1 MTDETFGRANSAAT
15 VKSSANKDWLRALQ
29 RTAPIEQDQSRILPV
44 AFDEVVATRGAELAV
59 IDDRESLSFTQFT
72 ERANRYSRWALDD
85 QLQKGDVVALL
96 MGNCADYA
104 AIWLG
109 LTRIGVV
116 VALLNTHLSA
126 PALAHCLRVA
136 KARSVI
142 VSDVLAPPCHDA
154 AAMLDTPVR
163 VLVHDG
169 ERIAGSLKADIAALS
184 GAPLTERESRDVT
197 LSDRALYIFTSGTTG
212 LPKAA
217 IVTHRKVMN
226 WSLWFSGLTDAG
238 PRDRMYNC
246 LPMYHSVGGV
256 VAIWSVL
263 LAGGGVVLRA
273 RFSASSFWDD
283 VSASRCTMFQYIG
296 ELCRYLLNAPDGEAA
311 RRHGL
316 RLVVGNGLRA
326 DVWTRFQRRFDIP
339 RVLEFYAATES
350 NFSLYN
356 VEGEPGAIGRVPAF
370 LAHRFQIAL
379 VAVDE
384 VTRAPAR
391 GTDGRC
397 MRLGVGETGEA
408 IARIEAREGSSASF
422 DGYVS
427 KEESEKKI
435 LRDVFEPGDA
445 WMRSGDLMRKDARG
459 FYYFSD
465 RLGDSFRWKGEN
477 VSSFEV
483 AQVLSACPGV
493 RDANVYGVEVPGFEG
508 RAGMA
513 ALAVDDDFD
522 LDRLRESVDAALPP
536 YARPLFLRF
545 CESLETTETFKH
557 KKQALAAQGFDTEQI
572 GGPLYFARPGAS
584 GYVPLDAAMRQRI
597 CVGEFRL

>member
-1 MTDETFGRANSAAT
+1 MTDETSGPANSAAA
-15 VKSSANKDWLRALQ
+15 VKSAANKDWLRALQ
-29 RTAPIEQDQSRILPV
+29 RIAPIEQDQSHILSA
-44 AFDEVVATRGAELAV
+44 AFDEVVAARGPEVAV
-59 IDDRESLSFTQFT
+59 IDDRESLSFTQFA

-109 LTRIGVV
+109 LTRVGVV

-126 PALAHCLRVA
+126 LALAHCLRVA
-136 KARSVI
+136 GARSAI
-142 VSDVLAPPCHDA
+142 VSDALAPACREA
-154 AAMLDTPVR
+154 AAMLDTSIR

-169 ERIAGSLKADIAALS
+169 ERFVGGLKADVAGLS
-184 GAPLTERESRDVT
+184 GAPLADEERREVT
-197 LSDRALYIFTSGTTG
+197 LGDRALYIFTSGTTG

-217 IVTHRKVMN
+217 IVIHRKLMN
-226 WSLWFSGLTDAG
+226 WSLWFSGLTNAG
-238 PRDRMYNC
+238 PNDRMYNC

-256 VAIWSVL
+256 VAVWSVL
-263 LAGGGVVLRA
+263 LAGG
-273 RFSASSFWDD
+273 SASSFWDD
-283 VSASRCTMFQYIG
+283 MATSRCTMFQYIG
-296 ELCRYLLNAPDGEAA
+296 ELCRYLLNAPDCEAA

-339 RVLEFYAATES
+339 RILEFYAATES

-370 LAHRFQIAL
+370 LAHRLQIAL
-379 VAVDE
+379 VAIDE
-384 VTRAPAR
+384 ATRAPAR
-391 GTDGRC
+391 GTDGFC
-397 MRLGVGETGEA
+397 IRLGVGEPGEA
-408 IARIEAREGSSASF
+408 VARIEARESSSASF

-427 KEESEKKI
+427 PEDSDRKV

-459 FYYFSD
+459 YFYFSD

-483 AQVLSACPGV
+483 AQVLAACPGV
-493 RDANVYGVEVPGFEG
+493 RDANVYGVEVPGFDG

-513 ALAVDDDFD
+513 ALAVGDDFD
-522 LDRLRESVDAALPP
+522 LDRLRQSVDAALPS
-536 YARPLFLRF
+536 YARPLFLRL
-545 CESLETTETFKH
+545 CETLETTETFKH
-557 KKQALAAQGFDTEQI
+557 KKQALAAQGFEAEGI
-572 GGPLYFARPGAS
+572 GGALYFARPGVS
-584 GYVPLDAAMRQRI
+584 SYVPLDAAMRRRI
-597 CVGEFRL
+597 CAGEFRL